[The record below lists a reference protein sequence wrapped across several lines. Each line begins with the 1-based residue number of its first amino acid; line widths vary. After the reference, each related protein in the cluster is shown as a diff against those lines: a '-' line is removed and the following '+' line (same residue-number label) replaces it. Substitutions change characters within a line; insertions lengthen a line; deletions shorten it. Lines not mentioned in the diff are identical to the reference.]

1 MSRQA
6 GSLCYSSKCGN
17 GDQPILPQNIGLI
30 YCFGYLKIRLTLS
43 QVGALIVLE
52 LTLLKTFHP
61 IKLIMISCVRSTSLL
76 YPLTLAIAL
85 TALPAFAQQSPATK
99 RLLER
104 NKMFENQIIKV
115 ADNVYT
121 AIGYQVTAN
130 SMIIGDDG
138 VIIVDPGQAPVFASR
153 VRKAFEEI
161 TDKPVKAIIY
171 THSHG
176 DHVNGAAAFYEEGK
190 GIEVWARSNFGSESA
205 RNQMTGLEGGVRASN
220 TQGFDLKPEQKI
232 GVGVAIPPDR
242 RPAGSLMV
250 DGGARSGGGQAQ
262 GQQAT
267 TGRGQFTRIDPT
279 HTFSE
284 DRKRI
289 EIAGVTLDLV
299 SAPGETADQLYVWL
313 PDRKVVFAGDN
324 FYQSWPNVYPLRGTA
339 RRSIRDWISS
349 VDKMVQ
355 EGPTHLVGGHTT
367 PMLNKAAEVL
377 TNYRDA
383 MQWVHDRTIEGAKK
397 FMTPDE
403 LVEYA
408 ALPEKFAELDYLGS
422 YYGSVEGTIRDI
434 YAQDLGWFD
443 GDPLNLHRESP
454 VKQSQRMAD
463 LGGGVHVLMSKAR
476 EAMDAEDYL
485 GAAQLA
491 QHVIR
496 LRPENKGAK
505 RLLGEALLILGE
517 RTFNAPMRNYTI
529 SSANRY
535 IAEAEE

>member
-1 MSRQA
+1 MQSTI
-6 GSLCYSSKCGN
+6 SPTIPL
-17 GDQPILPQNIGLI
+17 LL
-30 YCFGYLKIRLTLS
+30 LTLF
-43 QVGALIVLE
+43 
-52 LTLLKTFHP
+52 TL
-61 IKLIMISCVRSTSLL
+61 S
-76 YPLTLAIAL
+76 
-85 TALPAFAQQSPATK
+85 LPAVAQPSEATK

-104 NKMFENQIIKV
+104 NKMFEPKIIQV
-115 ADNVYT
+115 AANVYT

-130 SMIIGDDG
+130 SMIVGTDA

-176 DHVNGAAAFYEEGK
+176 DHVNGAPAFFEEDK
-190 GIEVWARSNFGSESA
+190 GIEVWARSNFGSEGA
-205 RNQMTGLEGGVRASN
+205 RNQMTGLQGGVRPSN

-232 GVGVAIPPDR
+232 GVGVAIPPNR

-250 DGGARSGGGQAQ
+250 DGGRRAGGDAQAQ
-262 GQQAT
+262 RPQAT
-267 TGRGQFTRIDPT
+267 TGRGQAMQVNPT

-289 EIAGVTLDLV
+289 EVSGVTLDLV
-299 SAPGETADQLYVWL
+299 SAPGETEDQLYVWL
-313 PDRKVVFAGDN
+313 PDQKVVFAGDN

-339 RRSIRDWISS
+339 RRSIRDWINSIDS
-349 VDKMVQ
+349 MLK
-355 EGPTHLVGGHTT
+355 EGPVHLVGGHTT
-367 PMLNKAAEVL
+367 PMLNVAEEVL

-383 MQWVHDRTIEGAKK
+383 MKWVYDRTIEGAKQ

-408 ALPEKFAELDYLGS
+408 ALPEKYSKLDYLAP

-463 LGGGVHVLMSKAR
+463 LVGGVSVLMDKAR
-476 EAMDAEDYL
+476 AAMAAGDPL

-496 LRPENKGAK
+496 LRPDNKGAK
-505 RLLGEALLILGE
+505 RLMGEALLILGE
-517 RTFNAPMRNYTI
+517 QTFNAPMRNYTI
-529 SSANRY
+529 SSANRFLS
-535 IAEAEE
+535 EAEE

>member
-1 MSRQA
+1 MRLSPSSTITLIYAICVASA
-6 GSLCYSSKCGN
+6 GS
-17 GDQPILPQNIGLI
+17 
-30 YCFGYLKIRLTLS
+30 
-43 QVGALIVLE
+43 
-52 LTLLKTFHP
+52 
-61 IKLIMISCVRSTSLL
+61 
-76 YPLTLAIAL
+76 
-85 TALPAFAQQSPATK
+85 PAFAQQSPATK

-104 NKMFENQIIKV
+104 NKMFEEQIIQV

-138 VIIVDPGQAPVFASR
+138 VIIIDPGQMPIMASK
-153 VRKAFEEI
+153 VRKDFEQI

-176 DHVNGAAAFYEEGK
+176 DHTNGAPAFYEEGK
-190 GIEVWARSNFGSESA
+190 GIQVWARSNYGSEMA
-205 RNQMTGLEGGVRASN
+205 RNEETGLLGGVRPSN

-232 GVGVAIPPDR
+232 GVGVAIPPER
-242 RPAGSLMV
+242 RPQGNFMV
-250 DGGARSGGGQAQ
+250 DGGSRAGGNAQ
-262 GQQAT
+262 TQSSPPRPVRPASVQ
-267 TGRGQFTRIDPT
+267 PT

-289 EIAGVTLDLV
+289 EVAGVTIDLV
-299 SAPGETADQLYVWL
+299 TAPGETADQLYVWL
-313 PDRKVVFAGDN
+313 PKAKVVFAGDN

-339 RRSIRDWISS
+339 RRSIRDWITS
-349 VDKMVQ
+349 VNKMVK
-355 EGPTHLVGGHTT
+355 EEPTHLVGGHTT
-367 PMLNKAAEVL
+367 PMLNNATEVL

-383 MQWVHDRTIEGAKK
+383 MKWVYDRTIEGAQKY
-397 FMTPDE
+397 MTPDE

-408 ALPEKFAELDYLGS
+408 ALPEKYAKLDYLGS

-463 LGGGVHVLMSKAR
+463 LVGGVHVLMSKAR
-476 EAMDAEDYL
+476 EAIEAEDYI

-491 QHVIR
+491 RHVIR

-505 RLLGEALLILGE
+505 RLLGEALAVIGE

-529 SSANRY
+529 SSSNRY
-535 IAEAEE
+535 LAEAEE